1 MKKLSRWRNG
11 RGLRGK
17 KRPHQ
22 LAVRNTISM
31 PPTVA
36 LIAEERMKFRQIDCF
51 SKFVQTLIV
60 EDKNQRR
67 LQLEL
72 PL

>member
-22 LAVRNTISM
+22 LAVRSTISL
-31 PPTVA
+31 PPVVA
-36 LIAEERMKFRQIDCF
+36 MIAEERMKFRDIKCF
-51 SKFVQTLIV
+51 SKFVAKLIV
-60 EDKNQRR
+60 EDKKQLRH
-67 LQLEL
+67 QLEL